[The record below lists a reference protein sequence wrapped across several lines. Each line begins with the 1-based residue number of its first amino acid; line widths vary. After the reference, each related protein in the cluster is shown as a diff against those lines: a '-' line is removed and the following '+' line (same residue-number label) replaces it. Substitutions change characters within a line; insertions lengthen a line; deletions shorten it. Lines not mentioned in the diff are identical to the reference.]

1 MFSDLKIVT
10 GSSNPDLAKAI
21 CNHLGCQ
28 LTPTLATTFS
38 DGELRI
44 EIGDNVRG
52 DDVFVVQPTC
62 PPTVNRNLV
71 QLCLMLDALKRASAG
86 RITAVI
92 PYYGYAR
99 QDRKVSPR
107 APISAKMVADFISV
121 SGAER
126 VVTIDLHAGQIQ
138 GYFDCPVD
146 NLFAVPVMLDA
157 LRQMHEDNVVIVSP
171 DAGGVERA
179 RAYAKRLNAPLA
191 IVDKRRDKPNQAQA
205 MHVIGEVEGRVAIV
219 VDDMIDTAGTL
230 CAGADVLL
238 KNGAARVY
246 AVDVGYGQL
255 AWKLRSDPRVVCL
268 ERTNARYLTHE
279 QVPDELDFASVDV
292 SFISLKLI
300 LPPLNGLLKDGGHAA
315 CLVKPQF
322 EAGREKVGKKGVVRD
337 PAVHLEVLEHFL
349 DHAGDA
355 GFTVLGLTY
364 SPIRG
369 PEGNIEYLGYLE
381 KGPRQERTFDLKAL
395 VDESHQ
401 TLKEHGE
408 GGNP

>member
-62 PPTVNRNLV
+62 PPNVNRNFM

-92 PYYGYAR
+92 PYYAYAR

-107 APISAKMVADFISV
+107 APISAKMVADFISTA
-121 SGAER
+121 GADR

-138 GYFDCPVD
+138 GFFDCPVD
-146 NLFAVPVMLDA
+146 NLFATPVMMDP
-157 LRQMHEDNVVIVSP
+157 LRKYSEQDDIVIVSP

-179 RAYAKRLNAPLA
+179 RSYAKRLNAPLA

-205 MHVIGEVEGRVAIV
+205 MHVIGDVEGRVAIM

-230 CAGADVLL
+230 CAGAEVLL
-238 KNGAARVY
+238 KNGASKIIACATHPVLSGPAIDRINSTS
-246 AVDVGYGQL
+246 A
-255 AWKLRSDPRVVCL
+255 L
-268 ERTNARYLTHE
+268 ERVIVTDTIPLGDKLTACPKIEVVTVAALLGKTIHNIHTGS
-279 QVPDELDFASVDV
+279 SVSV
-292 SFISLKLI
+292 LFI
-300 LPPLNGLLKDGGHAA
+300 
-315 CLVKPQF
+315 
-322 EAGREKVGKKGVVRD
+322 
-337 PAVHLEVLEHFL
+337 
-349 DHAGDA
+349 
-355 GFTVLGLTY
+355 
-364 SPIRG
+364 
-369 PEGNIEYLGYLE
+369 
-381 KGPRQERTFDLKAL
+381 
-395 VDESHQ
+395 
-401 TLKEHGE
+401 
-408 GGNP
+408 